1 MRKMKERYG
10 MTDVRKA
17 ANRMQFNQPE
27 EEVGLEGVGI
37 GMVGAEGSGRL
48 RMNTNQSKKLQK
60 DAAKYTMKKFGTSG
74 AASGLSSSLAFTP
87 VQGIE
92 LANPSTR
99 ALGMTLGT
107 GSGTDSVFN
116 SSRGFAKTARDL
128 RS

>member
-1 MRKMKERYG
+1 

-17 ANRMQFNQPE
+17 ANRMNFNQAE
-27 EEVGLEGVGI
+27 EEVGLEGVGV
-37 GMVGAEGSGRL
+37 GVVGAEGAGRL

-60 DAAKYTMKKFGTSG
+60 DAAKYAMKKFGNSG

-92 LANPSTR
+92 LANPNKS
-99 ALGMTLGT
+99 LGLSLGT

-116 SSRGFAKTARDL
+116 EGRGFSKVARDL
-128 RS
+128 RIQ